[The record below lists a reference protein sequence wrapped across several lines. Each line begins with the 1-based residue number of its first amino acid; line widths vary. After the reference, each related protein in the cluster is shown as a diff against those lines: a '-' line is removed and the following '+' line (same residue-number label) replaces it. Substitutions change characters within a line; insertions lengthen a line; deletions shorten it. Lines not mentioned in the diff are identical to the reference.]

1 MEKGKIVIVA
11 TQNDKVTKY
20 LKRLEKEGEIVVK
33 QAEQSVVDY
42 FEKSQVEIENF
53 KEEQCSSTLMSFL
66 WLDENRNEAKM
77 KHEKLIHRLVEHFEI
92 KGGHEEVVK
101 YKYTVSQIH
110 QATGLS
116 NSEATDLLK
125 MLESFGLVIFMKSH
139 IVHFTVNEEAITE
152 IYKQNIQSI
161 SKRLLIELSKYDS
174 FVKSKG
180 KENTLYPN
188 LKENILSILEP
199 KI

>member
-42 FEKSQVEIENF
+42 FEKSQIEIENF
-53 KEEQCSSTLMSFL
+53 KEEQSSSALMSFL

-77 KHEKLIHRLVEHFEI
+77 KHEKLIHRLVEHFGV
-92 KGGHEEVVK
+92 KGGHEEAVK
-101 YKYTVSQIH
+101 YNYTVSQIH

-125 MLESFGLVIFMKSH
+125 MLESFGLVIFVKKH
-139 IVHFTVNEEAITE
+139 IVRFTISIEAIE
-152 IYKQNIQSI
+152 ELYKQNVQNIA
-161 SKRLLIELSKYDS
+161 KRLLIELSKYDS

-180 KENTLYPN
+180 KENALYPN

-199 KI
+199 KK